1 VADDTW
7 YWGVVLRAAPVDG
20 LLQRIADL
28 DPPPGVHPQA
38 IGTGHVTL
46 FYAPLRGPRGDR
58 DLARRA
64 RPVAAA
70 TEPFDVEL
78 RGLGEFV
85 SAHRVVAW
93 LGVGE
98 GADRLREL
106 RAAICSIDRDS
117 LPHSFHPHCT
127 LAYGD
132 DPVAYAAFR
141 DALRREVGKVR
152 VRLSVDRIWVAGF
165 RSGTHPA
172 RALGY
177 RVELP
182 FGPGA
187 ETSTERPA
195 S

>member
-1 VADDTW
+1 VAE
-7 YWGVVLRAAPVDG
+7 R
-20 LLQRIADL
+20 
-28 DPPPGVHPQA
+28 
-38 IGTGHVTL
+38 
-46 FYAPLRGPRGDR
+46 
-58 DLARRA
+58 
-64 RPVAAA
+64 

-93 LGVGE
+93 LGVGN
-98 GADRLREL
+98 GAERLREL
-106 RAAICSIDRDS
+106 RAEICSLDRDS

-132 DPVAYAAFR
+132 DPVAYAGFR
-141 DALRREVGKVR
+141 EVLRREVGKVR
-152 VRLSVDRIWVAGF
+152 VRLQVDSIWVAGF

-182 FGPGA
+182 FGAVAGTGTA
-187 ETSTERPA
+187 PA
-195 S
+195 AS